1 MKPTPVP
8 IRAARIIDHQ
18 DKPGAIAQK
27 EIKGAAEV
35 AKRLTVVK
43 EPKDWPVQRL

>member
-8 IRAARIIDHQ
+8 IRAARISDHQ
-18 DKPGAIAQK
+18 DKPGAMAQK